1 MRRFSFHLHCP
12 GEATSWGQLAG
23 SRDKRCAWSAKQVPE
38 PQRPRLLLP
47 QLVNKLIQAAVLEAE
62 IGGRKMGSV
71 CRNKD
76 PDNEPGNENAKQNKT
91 GKKCFCCRALGSVC
105 CSFWLK
111 DFLSL
116 AVLLGIWVSSN
127 LESDESCGKREMG
140 PSAYPSSTGPGFTE
154 RQSWFYEVCLPA

>member
-1 MRRFSFHLHCP
+1 MPWWPMVSWGALHRGQPAGQGRFSSLLHCP
-12 GEATSWGQLAG
+12 GEATSWGLLAG
-23 SRDKRCAWSAKQVPE
+23 SRDKRCAWSAEQVPE

-91 GKKCFCCRALGSVC
+91 GKKRFCCRALGSVC

-111 DFLSL
+111 DFLSGYL
-116 AVLLGIWVSSN
+116 AWDLGFQQFGV
-127 LESDESCGKREMG
+127 
-140 PSAYPSSTGPGFTE
+140 
-154 RQSWFYEVCLPA
+154 